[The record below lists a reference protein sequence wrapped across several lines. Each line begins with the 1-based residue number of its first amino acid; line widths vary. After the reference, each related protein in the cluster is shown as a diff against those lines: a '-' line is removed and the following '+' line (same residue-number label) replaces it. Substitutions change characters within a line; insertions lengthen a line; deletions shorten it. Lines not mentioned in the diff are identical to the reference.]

1 MQLFLEKRFF
11 YKLKPRPLRRGFSFS
26 LDISREI
33 RYIGDRG
40 IRFLRERS
48 TPMTEHN
55 RGWIP
60 LSRSIQQHW
69 LWQDQPFSM
78 GQAWLDLMLT
88 ACYTPKKMLLSYPKM
103 VLELP
108 RGGLYTSQVQLAERW
123 GWSRTKVRSFLAMLQ
138 KEGMLQAERVGNGY
152 LYTLLCYE
160 EWTDGG
166 STTRTDASAQQAEQ
180 TFSTHSSDASP
191 HSTEQT
197 FSAQSE
203 DTPSAPMEFPAVP
216 RSGGTSLPAA
226 LPKDS
231 TGTAD
236 AQSQNSTGTLPA
248 PYGNTSRTP
257 SRHIQQREER
267 KQSEQGKP
275 PQPPRRR
282 EQAAS
287 LPDWTGM
294 LPVVVVDAE
303 LSALLMAGADRP
315 LVEWA
320 AAVAAERGKGWAYA
334 QGIIRK
340 VMQEKALT
348 GSNRPYNQTSAPI
361 RERKPSSYDPEE
373 FDRRGFDLPPLPSP
387 PDVEGPS

>member
-1 MQLFLEKRFF
+1 
-11 YKLKPRPLRRGFSFS
+11 
-26 LDISREI
+26 
-33 RYIGDRG
+33 
-40 IRFLRERS
+40 
-48 TPMTEHN
+48 MTEHN

-180 TFSTHSSDASP
+180 TFSTHPSDASP

-203 DTPSAPMEFPAVP
+203 DTPFAPMEFPAMP
-216 RSGGTSLPAA
+216 RSGGASLPAA

-248 PYGNTSRTP
+248 PYENTSRTP
-257 SRHIQQREER
+257 SGHIQQREER

-275 PQPPRRR
+275 PRPPRRR
-282 EQAAS
+282 EQATS

-303 LSALLMAGADRP
+303 LSALLMAGADRA

-348 GSNRPYNQTSAPI
+348 GSNRPHNQTSAPI

-373 FDRRGFDLPPLPSP
+373 FDRRGFDLPPLPPP

>member
-1 MQLFLEKRFF
+1 
-11 YKLKPRPLRRGFSFS
+11 
-26 LDISREI
+26 
-33 RYIGDRG
+33 
-40 IRFLRERS
+40 
-48 TPMTEHN
+48 MTEHN

-166 STTRTDASAQQAEQ
+166 STARTDTSAQQAEQ
-180 TFSTHSSDASP
+180 TFSVQPGDASP

-197 FSAQSE
+197 FSAQSK

-216 RSGGTSLPAA
+216 RSGGASLPAA

-275 PQPPRRR
+275 PRPPRRR

-373 FDRRGFDLPPLPSP
+373 FDRRGFDLPPLPPP

>member
-1 MQLFLEKRFF
+1 
-11 YKLKPRPLRRGFSFS
+11 
-26 LDISREI
+26 
-33 RYIGDRG
+33 
-40 IRFLRERS
+40 
-48 TPMTEHN
+48 MTEHN

-166 STTRTDASAQQAEQ
+166 STARTDTSAQQAEQ
-180 TFSTHSSDASP
+180 TFSIHPGDASP

-216 RSGGTSLPAA
+216 RSGGASLPAA

-275 PQPPRRR
+275 PRPPRRR

-287 LPDWTGM
+287 LPDWTEM

-303 LSALLMAGADRP
+303 LSALLMAGADRA

>member
-1 MQLFLEKRFF
+1 
-11 YKLKPRPLRRGFSFS
+11 
-26 LDISREI
+26 
-33 RYIGDRG
+33 
-40 IRFLRERS
+40 
-48 TPMTEHN
+48 MTEHN

-166 STTRTDASAQQAEQ
+166 STARTDASAQQAEQ
-180 TFSTHSSDASP
+180 TFSVQPGDASP
-191 HSTEQT
+191 HSTEQTFSTGTQSLQHTFPPQPDNASRHLKEPLSYSTEQT

-216 RSGGTSLPAA
+216 RSGGASLPAA

-248 PYGNTSRTP
+248 PHGNTSRTP
-257 SRHIQQREER
+257 SGHIQQREER

-373 FDRRGFDLPPLPSP
+373 FDRRGFDLPPLPPP

>member
-1 MQLFLEKRFF
+1 
-11 YKLKPRPLRRGFSFS
+11 
-26 LDISREI
+26 
-33 RYIGDRG
+33 
-40 IRFLRERS
+40 
-48 TPMTEHN
+48 MTEHN

-166 STTRTDASAQQAEQ
+166 STARTDTSAQQAEQ
-180 TFSTHSSDASP
+180 TFSPQPGDASP
-191 HSTEQT
+191 HASEQT

-216 RSGGTSLPAA
+216 RSGGASLPAA

-257 SRHIQQREER
+257 SGHIQQREER

-303 LSALLMAGADRP
+303 LSALLMAGADRA

-373 FDRRGFDLPPLPSP
+373 FDRRGFDLPPLPPP

>member
-1 MQLFLEKRFF
+1 
-11 YKLKPRPLRRGFSFS
+11 
-26 LDISREI
+26 
-33 RYIGDRG
+33 
-40 IRFLRERS
+40 
-48 TPMTEHN
+48 MTEHN

-166 STTRTDASAQQAEQ
+166 STARTDASAQQAEQ
-180 TFSTHSSDASP
+180 TFSVQPGDASP

-216 RSGGTSLPAA
+216 RSGGASLPAA

-257 SRHIQQREER
+257 SGHIQQREER

-303 LSALLMAGADRP
+303 LSALLMAGADRA

-373 FDRRGFDLPPLPSP
+373 FDRRGFDLPPLPPP

>member
-1 MQLFLEKRFF
+1 
-11 YKLKPRPLRRGFSFS
+11 
-26 LDISREI
+26 
-33 RYIGDRG
+33 
-40 IRFLRERS
+40 
-48 TPMTEHN
+48 MTEHN

-166 STTRTDASAQQAEQ
+166 STARTDTSAQQAEQ
-180 TFSTHSSDASP
+180 TFSVQPGDASP

-203 DTPSAPMEFPAVP
+203 DTPSAPMEFPAVS
-216 RSGGTSLPAA
+216 RSGGASLPAA

-248 PYGNTSRTP
+248 PHGNTSRTP

-282 EQAAS
+282 EQTAS
-287 LPDWTGM
+287 LPDWTEM

-303 LSALLMAGADRP
+303 LSALLMAGADRS

>member
-1 MQLFLEKRFF
+1 
-11 YKLKPRPLRRGFSFS
+11 
-26 LDISREI
+26 
-33 RYIGDRG
+33 
-40 IRFLRERS
+40 
-48 TPMTEHN
+48 MTEHN

-160 EWTDGG
+160 EWTGG
-166 STTRTDASAQQAEQ
+166 SVQDGEQTFSVQPSDASPHASEQ
-180 TFSTHSSDASP
+180 TFSTGTQSPQHTFSPQPGSASRHLKEPLSHSF
-191 HSTEQT
+191 EQT
-197 FSAQSE
+197 FSTQSKG
-203 DTPSAPMEFPAVP
+203 TPSAPMEFSTGP
-216 RSGGTSLPAA
+216 RSGGASLPAA
-226 LPKDS
+226 NPPKDS
-231 TGTAD
+231 TETAD
-236 AQSQNSTGTLPA
+236 AQSQNSTGTLLA

-257 SRHIQQREER
+257 SKHIQQREER

-275 PQPPRRR
+275 PRPPRRR
-282 EQAAS
+282 EQAAP

-303 LSALLMAGADRP
+303 LSALLMAGADRA

-373 FDRRGFDLPPLPSP
+373 FDRRGFDLPPLPPP